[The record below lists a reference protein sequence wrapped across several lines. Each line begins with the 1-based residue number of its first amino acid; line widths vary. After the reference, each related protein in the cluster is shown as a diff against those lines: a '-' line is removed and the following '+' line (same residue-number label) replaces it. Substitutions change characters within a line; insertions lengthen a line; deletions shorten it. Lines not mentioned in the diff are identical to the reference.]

1 MRIEWIRT
9 REKVC
14 AHILERRDSMQK
26 GQTSRRGGIQDLL
39 CPFEYVKI
47 IRGAGAANGVAT
59 LQADGVNFRIDC
71 GVLYEVSDQ

>member
-1 MRIEWIRT
+1 
-9 REKVC
+9 
-14 AHILERRDSMQK
+14 MQK
-26 GQTSRRGGIQDLL
+26 EQTSRRGGIQDLL

-71 GVLYEVSDQ
+71 GVLYEISDQ